1 MTVKVRPCT
10 CHGHVGVQRQ
20 MLTFFLAA
28 AMQRLLTNLNCS
40 APVVHVGRLHCMLL
54 RTISLMRVYSVLSI
68 VC

>member
-1 MTVKVRPCT
+1 
-10 CHGHVGVQRQ
+10 